1 MNLHGSKNKPEFLIS
16 IKSQPSVVD
25 YFATL
30 IGIGQQMKTYTKNI
44 LFVAITAALA
54 APAYAL
60 KPADEAI
67 IELYQQVEDL
77 QHDVNSLRGTN
88 EQLRHELDKLKKS
101 QETSQ
106 AALRKRISSLEDQ
119 LENSSSN
126 ASSDGNDDKAETEA
140 EKEKS
145 DSTIVD
151 EKSDNSDSSVDRKV
165 SDKVAYKRAYDLLS
179 EDPDAAVA
187 DLEDFLKEYPSSP
200 LAANAHYW
208 IAETWYSKGEY
219 EKAKDNFLKVLKDYK
234 GSNKESA
241 AALKLGY
248 TFVQMKQWDYAKKTL
263 KDVIHFFPDT
273 HEAELAKSKLA
284 AIKDK

>member
-1 MNLHGSKNKPEFLIS
+1 MKRDTKKILL
-16 IKSQPSVVD
+16 VV
-25 YFATL
+25 ALT
-30 IGIGQQMKTYTKNI
+30 
-44 LFVAITAALA
+44 VALT
-54 APAYAL
+54 PAYAL
-60 KPADEAI
+60 KPTDEAI

-106 AALRKRISSLEDQ
+106 AALKKRISSLEDQ
-119 LENSSSN
+119 LENSSSST
-126 ASSDGNDDKAETEA
+126 SSNGDKAKTEV

-145 DSTIVD
+145 DSTIVG
-151 EKSDNSDSSVDRKV
+151 EKSDNFGGSVDRKV

-187 DLEDFLKEYPSSP
+187 DLEDFLKDYPSSP

-208 IAETWYSKGEY
+208 IAETWYSKGKY
-219 EKAKDNFLKVLKDYK
+219 EKAKDSFLKILKDYK
-234 GSNKESA
+234 GNNKESA

-248 TFVQMKQWDYAKKTL
+248 TFVQMRQWDYAKKTL
-263 KDVIHFFPDT
+263 KDVIRFFPDT